1 MYKSELARHYG
12 VSVGTIKKM
21 LELTRQHYI
30 NTTDKDVLGEYKGR
44 GFLSIKQVKLFIEH
58 NDKPD

>member
-12 VSVGTIKKM
+12 VSVDTIKKM
-21 LELTRQHYI
+21 LEQTRQHYI
-30 NTTDKDVLGEYKGR
+30 KTTQIDKLGDYKGR